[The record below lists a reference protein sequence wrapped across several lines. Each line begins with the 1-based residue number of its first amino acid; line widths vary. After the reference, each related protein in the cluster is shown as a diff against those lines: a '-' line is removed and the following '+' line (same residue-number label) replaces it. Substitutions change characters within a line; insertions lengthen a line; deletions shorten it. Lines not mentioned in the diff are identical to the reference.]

1 MGIILGLDILTSR
14 YVWDRSISEWIP
26 KLGAKG
32 PFRLNDM
39 PSTPPTRI
47 IPDEELPYYQDSP
60 STDEILP
67 PPANTPPSPMPIKI
81 KELPADRMDIP
92 QARGKGSIFATFWE
106 YLTLYW

>member
-14 YVWDRSISEWIP
+14 YVWDRATSEWIR
-26 KLGAKG
+26 KWDAKG

-47 IPDEELPYYQDSP
+47 IPDEELPYYQNS
-60 STDEILP
+60 DENLP
-67 PPANTPPSPMPIKI
+67 LPANTTPSPIPIKI
-81 KELPADRMDIP
+81 KELPADRMDIS
-92 QARGKGSIFATFWE
+92 QVRGKGSIFATFWE